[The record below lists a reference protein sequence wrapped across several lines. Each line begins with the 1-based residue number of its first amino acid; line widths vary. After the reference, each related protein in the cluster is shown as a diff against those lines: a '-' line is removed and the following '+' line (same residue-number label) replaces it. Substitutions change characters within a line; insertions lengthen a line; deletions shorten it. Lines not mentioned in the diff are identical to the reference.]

1 MNIYDVG
8 FLVEP
13 TMLILSQTFWNQI
26 LNSVLVIQT
35 GWQIWWVISD
45 IDLKAIE
52 VKEES
57 SFLNLQ

>member
-45 IDLKAIE
+45 IDLRAID